1 MNSQQ
6 SYNNRNHM
14 LHNYDEET
22 NDDELFFAQHSN
34 LLEEVN
40 FDQQQPQHQQHQYA
54 HYGDLETYEHKRETD
69 ANPRLPNRTDNNLGQ
84 IHSKVKEMQS
94 NQFMM
99 NCQQAVNPNQT
110 VNYRKVRPESINDR
124 RIVSSVVGFL
134 HDVVSG
140 TNNSTNNS
148 NAANTN
154 STSNGINVSNVNQS
168 SDTSYKTSFL
178 QPVVNSNSNSF
189 LSNAAHE
196 IKEQIEWLHFEN
208 PHLLR
213 KNAAFMANKN
223 SSAFASSNLILV
235 LGYKTGFAVWSI
247 DLNGVAT
254 EALNVKEPNITRVKL
269 LKMESKILVAICKM
283 TLNSPVVVND
293 LINLSNSSNSND
305 NFTHPIL
312 IAPQASLSNDLNGI
326 LNQHQYKI
334 GIVDVLSGNLLHEL
348 IFNEEIFDLKS
359 NADILCVNS
368 WNRIDAFD
376 LNSFQHRF
384 TINTCYSHVSK
395 STGKLLNAFTL
406 SDRWLAFADNKVSI
420 LFSHIYSIS
429 ILLRKKK
436 RTLSKVM

>member
-1 MNSQQ
+1 
-6 SYNNRNHM
+6 M

-22 NDDELFFAQHSN
+22 NDDELFFAQRSN

-40 FDQQQPQHQQHQYA
+40 LDHHRQHQQYVHQ
-54 HYGDLETYEHKRETD
+54 HDLETLQTTREPDINLQLINRGENFGQISSNGIRETQG
-69 ANPRLPNRTDNNLGQ
+69 NP
-84 IHSKVKEMQS
+84 
-94 NQFMM
+94 FMM
-99 NCQQAVNPNQT
+99 NCQQAVNSSQA

-140 TNNSTNNS
+140 ANNSTNNS
-148 NAANTN
+148 NASNSN
-154 STSNGINVSNVNQS
+154 STSNGININQPS
-168 SDTSYKTSFL
+168 ESSYK
-178 QPVVNSNSNSF
+178 QPVVSSNSNSS

-213 KNAAFMANKN
+213 KNNAFMSNKS

-293 LINLSNSSNSND
+293 LINLSNNSNSSD
-305 NFTHPIL
+305 NFSHPIL
-312 IAPQASLSNDLNGI
+312 IAPQASLANDLNGI
-326 LNQHQYKI
+326 LGQHQYKI

-348 IFNEEIFDLKS
+348 VFNEEIFDLKS

-384 TINTCYSHVSK
+384 TISTCYSHVSK

-406 SDRWLAFADNKVSI
+406 SDRWLAFADNKVSSFFLYHFI
-420 LFSHIYSIS
+420 LIHYKAKMRYKSLI
-429 ILLRKKK
+429 R
-436 RTLSKVM
+436 